1 VLCLLAL
8 LDTAGAS
15 DGHFR
20 FAAMSWAR
28 VHDNVVDVVVD
39 SEWRRSYTGLA
50 NSGFGS
56 SSAPKIG
63 DKVYVNGADVPTINF
78 GDGTSSFLEV
88 TVTQYSNKGD
98 WFRGQ
103 TRVRHTYSTPNNA
116 GSPWVLTFTGCCR
129 INGLVANSNSPWQ
142 LTSSIDLTASQ
153 GTPRPSLLS
162 MLTVAQNDTVRMS
175 LDGPS
180 PSCPLRASTNSAASI
195 LSDSDMGV
203 VNATNIGQAA
213 TANGSSIVVNGTTL
227 QTGIHVLAAKVGGSP
242 VELLVRV
249 IQPPTIISGSVVG
262 NRIPSVTC
270 TPWVQGNLP
279 HPDDTQGLHYA
290 FAGSPICIHVQS
302 FYQPRFDV

>member
-1 VLCLLAL
+1 
-8 LDTAGAS
+8 
-15 DGHFR
+15 
-20 FAAMSWAR
+20 
-28 VHDNVVDVVVD
+28 
-39 SEWRRSYTGLA
+39 
-50 NSGFGS
+50 
-56 SSAPKIG
+56 
-63 DKVYVNGADVPTINF
+63 
-78 GDGTSSFLEV
+78 
-88 TVTQYSNKGD
+88 
-98 WFRGQ
+98 
-103 TRVRHTYSTPNNA
+103 
-116 GSPWVLTFTGCCR
+116 
-129 INGLVANSNSPWQ
+129 
-142 LTSSIDLTASQ
+142 
-153 GTPRPSLLS
+153 
-162 MLTVAQNDTVRMS
+162 MS

-290 FAGSPICIHVQS
+290 FAGSPITIEFCAQDPDASDMPHIEFGMTPPSISTHTIGGPMAITDIELQWTQSQASDLLARGFEATVGNTNEGAGGALTRVWVKRAPSGVGVQATAAITQVEVS
-302 FYQPRFDV
+302 TTSLQEAPLLSAG